1 MTGNG
6 ALSKKLIEF
15 GALLTAAGRRR
26 SPRPHAMACTS
37 THSCFSW
44 KKDGDR
50 TDNLQVFETY
60 NYFYHAPE
68 GQLARQWR
76 CGRELNMQN
85 NMQNMNLMRVALRSA
100 QSYRAICPPPAL
112 RYLYLCRCLLGKAYR
127 GSLVG
132 LELLLFARKNSE
144 L

>member
-85 NMQNMNLMRVALRSA
+85 NMQNMNLMRVSTPQRPIIQGYLPST
-100 QSYRAICPPPAL
+100 SPPV
-112 RYLYLCRCLLGKAYR
+112 
-127 GSLVG
+127 LVLVLARQG
-132 LELLLFARKNSE
+132 L
-144 L
+144 